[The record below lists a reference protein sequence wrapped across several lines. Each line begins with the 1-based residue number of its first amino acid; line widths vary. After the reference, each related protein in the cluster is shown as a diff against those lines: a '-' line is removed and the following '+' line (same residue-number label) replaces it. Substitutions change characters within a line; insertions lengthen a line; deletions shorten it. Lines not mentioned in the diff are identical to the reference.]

1 MQANDQGST
10 SVSPRQRASV
20 VIGDYELGPQIGKGS
35 FATVYRGL
43 NKKTNTPVAIKSVV
57 RSSLTRRL
65 LENLETEINILRT
78 VRHPS
83 IVELIDCLKSR
94 NHIHL
99 VMEYCAL
106 GDLASYLRKR
116 KEHPALRNE
125 YGGLNMDIVRQ
136 FVSQLG
142 DAMRFL
148 RSRDVIHRDI
158 KTQNILLVPP
168 PNYTL
173 GDSEARG
180 EIPKIKVADFG
191 FARNLPSSALAET
204 LCGSPLYMAPEIL
217 HYEPYDA
224 KADLWSIG
232 AVIYEMMTG
241 KQPFHA
247 SNHVELARIIERTN
261 DNIVFPDERQ
271 AKGALDA
278 AETDKPRIPVL
289 DPVLKDLVRGL
300 LKMKPADRMSF
311 EDFFAH
317 PALRYPRD
325 DVQPQDGSREYSD
338 YHGLSAAMGELTI
351 AAGTSDDA
359 VEPGRNQAANHPYYQ
374 NQQQQQQQ
382 QQPRYPPNSRATTMP
397 YQNMTSSPPLS
408 AQQHHYHQQRH
419 QHQRSSSHS
428 YDRHSYQSHQRKSSL
443 AEEEQALAEREYVV
457 IEKRA
462 VEMNYLADEMESS
475 PRTPISFYPPRVGAI
490 HQAPGVARQMTALA
504 RAIHNAVSSQYNIS
518 TEAANGPLNSRLA
531 SNTAAAAA
539 AGGVS
544 DAVGRRNSGPAVFN
558 PLDQD
563 LADTFESRHS
573 QGTQQ
578 EEPTIRRMEGLAYMA
593 FAMSVLA
600 DMKWRLLPPSV
611 TGASSAKNKSKGIK
625 TDPLVDSDG
634 GYLNP
639 SDVTIEEA
647 FVLYLRALSLLHCAM
662 REASRYWAG
671 LHDSES
677 HSLSTNNTANSNTS
691 VTVSTAFNGAVQ
703 WVRAKFN
710 ECLDRAEALKQ
721 LANGHE
727 LDNVAQ
733 VSIVQ
738 VLYEQALALG
748 KVAAM
753 RELKW
758 IDPLD
763 CDRAYQLAIWML
775 SAILETTDTA
785 SAAARSNSSHSAH
798 GALEGL
804 AGDLEDEEEMG
815 IEDRT
820 IVEQFIAS
828 IVKRREKL
836 QRRLMQ
842 LENLE

>member
-1 MQANDQGST
+1 
-10 SVSPRQRASV
+10 
-20 VIGDYELGPQIGKGS
+20 
-35 FATVYRGL
+35 
-43 NKKTNTPVAIKSVV
+43 
-57 RSSLTRRL
+57 
-65 LENLETEINILRT
+65 
-78 VRHPS
+78 
-83 IVELIDCLKSR
+83 
-94 NHIHL
+94 
-99 VMEYCAL
+99 
-106 GDLASYLRKR
+106 
-116 KEHPALRNE
+116 
-125 YGGLNMDIVRQ
+125 
-136 FVSQLG
+136 
-142 DAMRFL
+142 
-148 RSRDVIHRDI
+148 
-158 KTQNILLVPP
+158 
-168 PNYTL
+168 
-173 GDSEARG
+173 
-180 EIPKIKVADFG
+180 
-191 FARNLPSSALAET
+191 
-204 LCGSPLYMAPEIL
+204 MAPEIL

-271 AKGALDA
+271 PKGTIDIV
-278 AETDKPRIPVL
+278 EGEKPRIPVL

-317 PALRYPRD
+317 PALQYSRD
-325 DVQPQDGSREYSD
+325 EAQLQDKSLSGNAGANNSREYSD
-338 YHGLSAAMGELTI
+338 YRDLSAAMGELTI
-351 AAGTSDDA
+351 AAGTSNNNAD
-359 VEPGRNQAANHPYYQ
+359 EFGRKQAAKDLNHQ
-374 NQQQQQQQ
+374 KQ
-382 QQPRYPPNSRATTMP
+382 QQPRYPPNSRATNLQ
-397 YQNMTSSPPLS
+397 YQNMTSSPPLP
-408 AQQHHYHQQRH
+408 AQEYHQQQQQQWH
-419 QHQRSSSHS
+419 QNQHQRTLSYS

-475 PRTPISFYPPRVGAI
+475 PRTPISFYPPRAGAI

-531 SNTAAAAA
+531 SNTAASAA
-539 AGGVS
+539 AGGTS
-544 DAVGRRNSGPAVFN
+544 DSAGRRNSGPAVFN
-558 PLDQD
+558 PLDQE

-611 TGASSAKNKSKGIK
+611 TGVSSAKNKSKGIK
-625 TDPLVDSDG
+625 PDPLVDPDL

-671 LHDSES
+671 LHRSTDLTARTRAEP
-677 HSLSTNNTANSNTS
+677 HSLPTNNTTNSATS

-703 WVRAKFN
+703 WVRTKFN

-785 SAAARSNSSHSAH
+785 STAARSSSSHDVH

-842 LENLE
+842 VENIE